1 MDPKPSVTLSHN
13 APRGSRIPASRRAR
27 LALLAALALVAGAGV
42 AGAVAWRSHGA
53 ASAPAVTGRPFPT
66 PPPVAIRLPGAPVS
80 FDDAA
85 AVLRAARAR
94 LPAADVGIAVARIM
108 VDYQRDRAAAIAAL
122 ERLPQNRPVVTF
134 NLGVAQYWNGDLTGA
149 TRSFEAT
156 RRLDPYGFYGS
167 RADGLLFRGQEL
179 PGYPP
184 YVPPVPASRV
194 PLATLEA
201 AARAHP
207 GSAEAWLRLA
217 AALGQSPRFGARLD
231 AIRAAR
237 RALALD
243 PTGIDARVAVAVL
256 SFDKANPAATMGV
269 LGPMS
274 ANEPTN
280 PEIRF
285 HMGMVLFWIK
295 QFDDAAA
302 QMRQVLADAPG
313 APYAPIARVFERC
326 LTSRT
331 SCNALTAAGG

>member
-13 APRGSRIPASRRAR
+13 AGRRVRIPASRRAR
-27 LALLAALALVAGAGV
+27 LGLLAGLAVVAGAGV
-42 AGAVAWRSHGA
+42 AGAVAWSSHGGS
-53 ASAPAVTGRPFPT
+53 SAPAVTGRPFTT

-94 LPAADVGIAVARIM
+94 LPAGDPAIAVARIM
-108 VDYQRDRAAAIAAL
+108 AGYPRDRTAAIAAL
-122 ERLPQNRPVVTF
+122 QRLPQSQPVVTF
-134 NLGVAQYWNGDLTGA
+134 NLGVARYWNGDLTGA

-184 YVPPVPASRV
+184 YVSPVAQRA
-194 PLATLEA
+194 PLGTLQA
-201 AARAHP
+201 AVRAHP
-207 GSAEAWLRLA
+207 GSAEAWLQLA
-217 AALGQSPRFGARLD
+217 AALGQSQRIGARLD

-243 PTGIDARVAVAVL
+243 PTGIDPRVAVAVL
-256 SFDKANPAATMGV
+256 SFDKGNPAATMGL
-269 LGPMS
+269 LGPMA

-280 PEIRF
+280 AEIRF

-313 APYAPIARVFERC
+313 PPYAPVARVFERC

-331 SCNALTAAGG
+331 SCDALTAAAG